1 MAGRGLARPWPRSWA
16 DGGHFPAPH
25 SARVSE
31 CARGGAFSSGA
42 GRKETASLAAAA
54 NARRA
59 MSSWTA
65 PRNMSICTT
74 DCRSSGGGWGEGGS
88 SAGAPASQAGAPPG
102 GPRPAG
108 HVQLFPAHLRTRA
121 SLPIQTLHTWPVHAR
136 SPPSHYDSHALTAS
150 LHRHTF
156 FVLSTTPY

>member
-1 MAGRGLARPWPRSWA
+1 MAVRGLARPWPRSRA
-16 DGGHFPAPH
+16 DCGHFPAPR

-31 CARGGAFSSGA
+31 CVSGGAYSSGA
-42 GRKETASLAAAA
+42 GRKEAASLAAAA
-54 NARRA
+54 IARRA

-88 SAGAPASQAGAPPG
+88 SAGAPASQADVPPG

-108 HVQLFPAHLRTRA
+108 HVQLFPAHLHTRS
-121 SLPIQTLHTWPVHAR
+121 SLSIHTVHTLPVHTH
-136 SPPSHYDSHALTAS
+136 SPPSHCDSHALTSA
-150 LHRHTF
+150 HR
-156 FVLSTTPY
+156 